1 MVLGYL
7 SRIYRKTGIHSAP
20 PGTLLHGVN
29 AFVHSVVHRR
39 ARSYANVKGIRRD
52 SFGGVGYYNIAR
64 LRRVRPVNG
73 LALIFFI
80 GAGDYLMATPMIKAL
95 HEAHPDLP
103 IWAYVSSNADSVNSP
118 LVFHLLKANPLIHR
132 VAKYRGRP
140 RQVWT
145 EYDFTDALKDIP
157 DDFAILPVVY
167 ATDPGVRHRGTSLLE
182 TFGLR
187 MELPLSTPIAYKTD
201 MSPLAVEI
209 LSSIEGRLARDP
221 SKGVVCT
228 HFGARSSGYNYP
240 HAARLVWLLL
250 ERGYH
255 VVSFSP
261 AGMQDPNLTEI
272 DVARITPTDSIEIL
286 RSLKTGFPRLS
297 MITVNSIMWPVSAA
311 LDISNLGLH
320 TFWDGAIHQY
330 LYPNIYVVT
339 QHNYT
344 TLSPSRL
351 FLAPRAG
358 YEERK
363 SPDGMTLFTDYKP
376 EYVVDSFD
384 TMSTLLRT

>member
-1 MVLGYL
+1 M
-7 SRIYRKTGIHSAP
+7 
-20 PGTLLHGVN
+20 
-29 AFVHSVVHRR
+29 
-39 ARSYANVKGIRRD
+39 
-52 SFGGVGYYNIAR
+52 
-64 LRRVRPVNG
+64 
-73 LALIFFI
+73 IFFI

-95 HEAHPDLP
+95 HEAHPALP

-132 VAKYRGRP
+132 VAKYQGRP

-157 DDFAILPVVY
+157 NDFAILPVVY
-167 ATDPGVRHRGTSLLE
+167 ETHPSVRHRGTSLLE

-187 MELPLSTPIAYKTD
+187 VELPLLTPIAYKTD
-201 MSPLAVEI
+201 MSSLAAEI
-209 LSSIEGRLARDP
+209 LASIQDRLARDP
-221 SKGVVCT
+221 PRGIVCT

-240 HAARLVWLLL
+240 HAARLGWLLL
-250 ERGYH
+250 KRGYH

-261 AGMQDPNLTEI
+261 TGIQDANLTEI
-272 DVARITPTDSIEIL
+272 DVTKITPTDSIEIL
-286 RSLKTGFPRLS
+286 RDLKTSVPKLS
-297 MITVNSIMWPVSAA
+297 MITVNSIMWPISAA

-339 QHNYT
+339 QHNYS

-351 FLAPRAG
+351 FLAPQAA
-358 YEERK
+358 YDERK
-363 SPDGMTLFTDYKP
+363 SLDGMTLFTDYKP

-384 TMSTLLRT
+384 TMSTLIRA